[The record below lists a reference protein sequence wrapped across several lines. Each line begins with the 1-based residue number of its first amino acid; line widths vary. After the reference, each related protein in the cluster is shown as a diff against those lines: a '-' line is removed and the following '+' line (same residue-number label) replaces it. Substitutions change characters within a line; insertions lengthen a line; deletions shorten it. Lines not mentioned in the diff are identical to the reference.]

1 MRSLLMQAAENIAN
15 LVSQENWQLE
25 FIESHG
31 SITQMVYD
39 LQFMRLFSVLNVYKS
54 SNHSLLYLKRK

>member
-1 MRSLLMQAAENIAN
+1 MRSLLMQAAENITN

-31 SITQMVYD
+31 SITQMVCN
-39 LQFMRLFSVLNVYKS
+39 L
-54 SNHSLLYLKRK
+54 

>member
-39 LQFMRLFSVLNVYKS
+39 SLFMRLLSVLNVYKS
-54 SNHSLLYLKRK
+54 FNHSLLYLKRK